1 MADYSRMK
9 VVELKAE
16 LKRLG
21 LPQNGLK
28 AELVS
33 RLEEAAAV
41 SEDDTPA
48 ATSEPHAEPHAE
60 PTTAVKPDEA
70 QLPEDAE
77 HTNDTQDLSR
87 IEPTAAEPQTELA
100 VPMAQNT
107 AANDALAQTTSN
119 TTVSETPS
127 LPTTEVAQDVQKRKR
142 RSTTPPPS
150 EEVVRKR
157 LRQDD
162 SDAVQDTTPDPV
174 SDRHEASKPENEQ
187 TREASA
193 VDADEN
199 TEHVESAER
208 LSEPDGKETPTGGDS
223 ANGVD
228 EPEDTHIEGSRGAI
242 TTTDGIG
249 AGDAEDSVMA
259 NTGATM
265 DQRGAYSVANDALGQ
280 VMQDPK
286 HSPSPERN
294 IEPSMHPATCALYI
308 KNFMRPLR
316 PQTVRDHL
324 LELATPA
331 NAPPD
336 PNIIVNFYLDN
347 IRTHAF
353 AVFTSVSAAS
363 RVRTALHQ
371 RVWPDETNRKA
382 LWIDFIP
389 SECFED
395 WVDTEQQTRDR
406 GNMPRYEVFYG
417 RDDDGIVTAK
427 LEETDAN
434 QATRRGP
441 VSPVVHPDR
450 KLSIPTGPSR
460 PSGIENAPTGPR
472 NPYSHNGPPTMYS
485 GRQDKL
491 ESGFIQT
498 RSNPQILYQ
507 PVTTELAHRRLDCL
521 AQAKDPRY
529 DEESGRDY
537 HRYYFERDDV
547 LVNRGPEIFL
557 GIRPPHRE
565 KERRELGR
573 ANTGT
578 GAVGGGGD
586 LRDRNY
592 RDRRGPLG
600 PHGGGGGGRRR
611 RRAPRPH
618 GVPRGGDRFRPGASY
633 DDRSAPDNR
642 HPPRREGY
650 GGSNRR
656 KDGHRY

>member
-33 RLEEAAAV
+33 RLEEAAAA
-41 SEDDTPA
+41 SEDGPA
-48 ATSEPHAEPHAE
+48 ASSGPLT
-60 PTTAVKPDEA
+60 
-70 QLPEDAE
+70 
-77 HTNDTQDLSR
+77 
-87 IEPTAAEPQTELA
+87 EPTAEPGEAQPSEGVEHANDTPELPRAEAIREPQDESATA
-100 VPMAQNT
+100 MAQDT
-107 AANDALAQTTSN
+107 TANDALAQTTSN

-127 LPTTEVAQDVQKRKR
+127 LPAAEEVVQDVQKRKR

-150 EEVVRKR
+150 EEAVRKR

-162 SDAVQDTTPDPV
+162 SNGIQDITSVITSNKHETP
-174 SDRHEASKPENEQ
+174 KLENEYSGQ
-187 TREASA
+187 VPT
-193 VDADEN
+193 VDAD
-199 TEHVESAER
+199 TTVEGGESTER
-208 LSEPDGKETPTGGDS
+208 LPEPNEKEHPSGMDP

-228 EPEDTHIEGSRGAI
+228 ELEDTRIEDGRVAN
-242 TTTDGIG
+242 TTADDNG
-249 AGDAEDSVMA
+249 AGDVGDSVMTDA
-259 NTGATM
+259 GATR
-265 DQRGAYSVANDALGQ
+265 DQRGTY
-280 VMQDPK
+280 
-286 HSPSPERN
+286 SPSPERD

-316 PQTVRDHL
+316 EQGVQDHL

-331 NAPPD
+331 NAPLD

-353 AVFTSVSAAS
+353 VVFTSISAAS
-363 RVRTALHQ
+363 RVRTALHK

-389 SECFED
+389 SECFDD
-395 WVDTEQQTRDR
+395 WIDTEQQVKDR
-406 GNMPRYEVFYG
+406 GSMPRYEVFYG
-417 RDDDGIVTAK
+417 RDEDGIVTAR

-450 KLSIPTGPSR
+450 KASIPTGPSR

-472 NPYSHNGPPTMYS
+472 NPYSHNGHPAMYS
-485 GRQDKL
+485 GRQEQL
-491 ESGFIQT
+491 EPGFIKT
-498 RSNPQILYQ
+498 KSNPPILYR
-507 PVTTELAHRRLDCL
+507 PIATELVHRRLDSL

-529 DEESGRDY
+529 DEESGKDY

-565 KERRELGR
+565 KERRELAR
-573 ANTGT
+573 
-578 GAVGGGGD
+578 GGGGAND
-586 LRDRNY
+586 IRDRSY

-600 PHGGGGGGRRR
+600 PHGGGGGVRRR

-618 GVPRGGDRFRPGASY
+618 GVPRGGDRFRPGSSY
-633 DDRSAPDNR
+633 DDRLVPDSR
-642 HPPRREGY
+642 HPSRREGY
-650 GGSNRR
+650 GGSGRR
-656 KDGHRY
+656 KDSHRY